1 MEPLREER
9 GLFREAWDRTKRFI
23 LPEETVSLKVVFDN
37 VRNYLMCAA
46 VVAAVGALGPSN
58 GRDGVLPWTLIIFAI
73 LLIGTNALQS
83 WFIVER
89 FTNRVGRF
97 QKEVRPQW
105 GKLKRRLMRLFHFAL
120 LVPVLAAMFQGFSIL
135 ILWALAGGRQAS
147 GL

>member
-1 MEPLREER
+1 MEPSRQER
-9 GLFREAWDRTKRFI
+9 GLFREAWERTKRFI

-37 VRNYLMCAA
+37 VRNYLICAA
-46 VVAAVGALGPSN
+46 VVGAVGALGPSS
-58 GRDGVLPWTLIIFAI
+58 GRDDVVPWTLIVFAI

-89 FTNRVGRF
+89 ITNRIGRF
-97 QKEVRPQW
+97 QREVRPQW
-105 GKLKRRLMRLFHFAL
+105 GKLKRWLMRLLLAVL

-135 ILWALAGGRQAS
+135 ILWAIAGGRQAS